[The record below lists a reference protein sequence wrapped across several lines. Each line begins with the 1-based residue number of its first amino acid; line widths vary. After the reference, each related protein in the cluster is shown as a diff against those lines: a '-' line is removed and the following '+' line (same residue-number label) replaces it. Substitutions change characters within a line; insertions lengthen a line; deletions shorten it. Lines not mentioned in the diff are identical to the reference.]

1 MILTRALAN
10 SEGQER
16 ILGLVAPA
24 RWRAGPNVS
33 VRLRRQRMAR
43 QRMRRIKLKRKK
55 AYRKRRAGRLKAE
68 IAAKKKKKPA

>member
-1 MILTRALAN
+1 
-10 SEGQER
+10 
-16 ILGLVAPA
+16 
-24 RWRAGPNVS
+24 
-33 VRLRRQRMAR
+33 MAR